1 MPSVSKYVEVE
12 VEIEVEIEVDD
23 LNDFEAKELIEELYE
38 AGYNLSSISQI
49 QHLIM
54 QAQVE
59 TTEMKLPP
67 YLRELLQ
74 TLTQR
79 DFGLPT

>member
-1 MPSVSKYVEVE
+1 MPSVSKYVEV
-12 VEIEVEIEVDD
+12 EVEIEVDD

-74 TLTQR
+74 ILTQR